1 MARIDAVPNR
11 RAGWLARLLYRYSR
25 RHYGAVADPI
35 SIYAHS
41 PGVLGVSAVLET
53 MVQRTWRRAD
63 PILQELAVQRTAQVV
78 GFPWCVDFG
87 TFLSLR
93 KGTPDEKLTEL
104 HRWHESAVYTPA
116 ERLVIQYAE
125 AMTETP
131 MRVTDEQVEEL
142 RRMLGEAALV
152 EVTALIA
159 LENMRARTNHAL
171 GISSQGF
178 CAVPNPGPQVAPG
191 S

>member
-1 MARIDAVPNR
+1 MVRIDAVPKR

-35 SIYAHS
+35 SVYAHS
-41 PGVLGVSAVLET
+41 PGVLAVSAVLET
-53 MVQRTWRRAD
+53 MVQRAWHRAD

-78 GFPWCVDFG
+78 GCSWCVDFG

-93 KGTPDEKLTEL
+93 RGTPDEKLTEL
-104 HRWHESAVYTPA
+104 HRWRESVAYTPV
-116 ERLVIQYAE
+116 ERLVIEYAE

-142 RRMLGEAALV
+142 RQMLGEAALV
-152 EVTALIA
+152 EITALIA

-171 GISSQGF
+171 GITSQGF
-178 CAVPNPGPQVAPG
+178 CAVPAPKTQVA
-191 S
+191 